1 MTLPHP
7 PEASVAHNSAGRLR
21 LKVPERRG
29 DPAFFADLGGK
40 LAAAPEVN
48 EVETN
53 ARTAS
58 ILIKHDSSGEALLAW
73 ADDHNLLTP
82 SGRLF
87 TPDRQRPAAEPNWRT
102 LLALAV
108 LLLAVIQLFRG
119 QILGP
124 ATTLAFMAA
133 QIARLRLVGG
143 EAAERWRTDD

>member
-1 MTLPHP
+1 MSLPHP
-7 PEASVAHNSAGRLR
+7 PEASVAHSSAGRLR

-29 DPAFFADLGGK
+29 DTAFFAELGGK
-40 LAAAPEVN
+40 LAAAPQVQ

-58 ILIKHDSSGEALLAW
+58 VLIKHASSGDALLSW

-87 TPDRQRPAAEPNWRT
+87 TPRRQRPTAEPSWRT
-102 LLALAV
+102 LVALAV
-108 LLLAVIQLFRG
+108 LLLAVTQLLRG

-133 QIARLRLVGG
+133 QIARLGLVGG
-143 EAAERWRTDD
+143 EAEPGGGEE